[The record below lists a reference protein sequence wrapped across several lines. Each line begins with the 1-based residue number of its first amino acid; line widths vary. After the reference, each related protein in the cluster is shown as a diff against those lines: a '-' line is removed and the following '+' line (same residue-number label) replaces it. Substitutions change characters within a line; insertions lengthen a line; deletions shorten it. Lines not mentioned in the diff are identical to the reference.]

1 MLFTKDVLTMYAVLH
16 FKFLNDV
23 PDLALSFLI
32 LQLCS
37 ILIILIQR
45 NFLFFKM
52 FPLDG
57 CCCIAV
63 NGDLVAQ
70 GSQFSLKDVEVLDA
84 LVDLDAVS
92 SNPLG
97 IFCICVIL

>member
-1 MLFTKDVLTMYAVLH
+1 MLFYTLR
-16 FKFLNDV
+16 FLNDV
-23 PDLALSFLI
+23 PDLVLSFLI

-37 ILIILIQR
+37 MLIILIQR
-45 NFLFFKM
+45 NFLFFFKM

-70 GSQFSLKDVEVLDA
+70 GSQFSLRDVEVLDA